1 MRQPPAQIH
10 VFDRTDRAVA
20 TKLGEEIDAFN
31 MAAVGIYDG
40 RELFASV
47 CDERGGLV
55 AGVDGWTWGGTCWIE
70 HLWVRETDRGHGIGG
85 RLLGVVE
92 CEARRRGCSQIA
104 LDTHSFRGPGF
115 YRRHGF
121 EVVGEMPGYPT
132 GHSYVLMRKRL
143 DSETVEPDDAR
154 R

>member
-20 TKLGEEIDAFN
+20 TKLGQEIDAFN

-55 AGVDGWTWGGTCWIE
+55 AGVDGWTWGGTGWIE
-70 HLWVRETDRGHGIGG
+70 HLWGRGTDRGHGIGG
-85 RLLGVVE
+85 RRAG
-92 CEARRRGCSQIA
+92 AAGGGGGGRGGCQIA
-104 LDTHSFRGPGF
+104 LDTPSFRG
-115 YRRHGF
+115 
-121 EVVGEMPGYPT
+121 
-132 GHSYVLMRKRL
+132 
-143 DSETVEPDDAR
+143 
-154 R
+154 